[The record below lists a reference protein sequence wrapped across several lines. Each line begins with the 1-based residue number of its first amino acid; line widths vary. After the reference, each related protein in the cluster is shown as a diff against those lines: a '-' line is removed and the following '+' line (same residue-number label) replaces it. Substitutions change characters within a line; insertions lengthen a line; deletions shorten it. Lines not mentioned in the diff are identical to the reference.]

1 MYMQVFLNTIPH
13 IVPITLIC
21 FRIPSADFLVVGM
34 KHGIGIGTGTGKGT
48 GVGWVYM
55 DMGTGT

>member
-1 MYMQVFLNTIPH
+1 MFSDTIPH
-13 IVPITLIC
+13 IAPITLIC

-34 KHGIGIGTGTGKGT
+34 KHGIGMGTGTGKGT

-55 DMGTGT
+55 DIGTGT